1 MKKVFKIFMVVAL
14 TLCSTQLFAQTQG
27 RINMQELLVA
37 MPEFSEMQVKLEAF
51 RKDLSDNL
59 ETMQV
64 EFNTKLDD
72 YQKTATTLTDSMR
85 GLKEKE
91 LQDLQSRMQQFEQS
105 AMQELQAKQNE
116 LLQPV
121 ITKAQEAVKAVAKE
135 AGYSVVYDLSTQLLA
150 YYDEA
155 TVVDILPAV
164 KTNLGIE

>member
-1 MKKVFKIFMVVAL
+1 MKKVFKIFMVAAL
-14 TLCSTQLFAQTQG
+14 SLCSTQIFAQSQG
-27 RINMQELLVA
+27 RINMQELIVA
-37 MPEFSEMQVKLEAF
+37 MPETTDMQNKLEAF

-64 EFNTKLDD
+64 EFNTKLDE
-72 YQKTATTLTDSMR
+72 YQKSATTLTDSMR

-121 ITKAQEAVKAVAKE
+121 ITKAQEAVKSVAQE
-135 AGYSVVYDLSTQLLA
+135 GGYSVVFDLSSQMLA

-164 KTNLGIE
+164 KTKLGIE